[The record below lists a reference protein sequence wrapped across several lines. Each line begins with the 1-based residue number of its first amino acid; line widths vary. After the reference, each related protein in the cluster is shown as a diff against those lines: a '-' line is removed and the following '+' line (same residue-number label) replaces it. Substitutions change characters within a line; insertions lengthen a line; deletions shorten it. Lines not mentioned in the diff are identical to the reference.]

1 VRTKGLQ
8 GKIHKTA
15 RVFSN
20 DPEHPQVIIGLKGK
34 VWVPIYV
41 NPRHVRLRGIM
52 DEKIEKV
59 IHLRG
64 EKKEPLIVKLASV
77 SIPNKVEVK
86 LQETQKGRTYQL
98 KVRNKVKGKATY
110 RGQVKLTTNYPEKPE
125 VVVKITGNIRGRLEV
140 SPSILSFGRMSQER
154 LEQLKNDS
162 RVITRSITVR
172 LNKGNDLKIRKVEL
186 EKSLFRVSTREI
198 QRGQVVQVVVE
209 PVLEKLRKGANKDR
223 LKIYT
228 NQKGREVLEVPITFE
243 LL

>member
-1 VRTKGLQ
+1 
-8 GKIHKTA
+8 
-15 RVFSN
+15 
-20 DPEHPQVIIGLKGK
+20 
-34 VWVPIYV
+34 
-41 NPRHVRLRGIM
+41 M